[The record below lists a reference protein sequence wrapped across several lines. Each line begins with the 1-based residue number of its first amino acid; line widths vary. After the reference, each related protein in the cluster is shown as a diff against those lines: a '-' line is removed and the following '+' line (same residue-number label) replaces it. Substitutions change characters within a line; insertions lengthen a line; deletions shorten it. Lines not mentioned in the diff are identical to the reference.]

1 MKERELFSYH
11 FLAIALL
18 AFLNCPDRSDF
29 NLPLSIFAFIL
40 WNHKTHFQKHRILWL
55 LLFSIVCDAVWILVV
70 SVGEWTENTQG
81 NRLRGLTQALSIVNL
96 CYKAILLIYAV
107 VSMDDCK
114 SLFTLQAFRK
124 NALYLEWSLKIILR
138 NNPTKQSII
147 LYLRK

>member
-40 WNHKTHFQKHRILWL
+40 WNHKPHFQKHRILWL

-124 NALYLEWSLKIILR
+124 NALYLE
-138 NNPTKQSII
+138 
-147 LYLRK
+147 